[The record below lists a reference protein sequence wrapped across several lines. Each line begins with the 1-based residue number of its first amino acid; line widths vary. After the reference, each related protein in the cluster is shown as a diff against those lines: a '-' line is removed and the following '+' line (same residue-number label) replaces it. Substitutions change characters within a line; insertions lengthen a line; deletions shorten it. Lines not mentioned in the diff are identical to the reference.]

1 MNFFS
6 LQAENPV
13 VEHIRVDRPWAP
25 SYPLGMT
32 RNTRRN
38 GTVRLV
44 GRWNYR
50 NIREEMDKPLGAQR
64 ALLRL
69 YSFQTEDEQAGAA
82 TQRVNARGFSKADA
96 EYLTKAAKWV
106 IKTAADQGVDPFA
119 TLVISADQFRVLR
132 VRLNPYANQL
142 ADYANR
148 REAEAA
154 KAQRAQAQSRQMSPR
169 QMVDAIGSTEEWEPP
184 SDADI
189 EEYYARSRG

>member
-1 MNFFS
+1 MS
-6 LQAENPV
+6 R
-13 VEHIRVDRPWAP
+13 I
-25 SYPLGMT
+25 
-32 RNTRRN
+32 TRRN

-50 NIREEMDKPLGAQR
+50 NIRQEMDKPLGAQR

-69 YSFQTEDEQAGAA
+69 YSFQTEDEQAGAS
-82 TQRVNARGFSKADA
+82 TQQVNARGFSKADA

-154 KAQRAQAQSRQMSPR
+154 KAQRAQVQSRQMSPQ
-169 QMVDAIGSTEEWEPP
+169 QMVEAIGSTEEWEPP

>member
-1 MNFFS
+1 MS
-6 LQAENPV
+6 
-13 VEHIRVDRPWAP
+13 R
-25 SYPLGMT
+25 T
-32 RNTRRN
+32 TRRN

-50 NIREEMDKPLGAQR
+50 NIRQEMDKPLGAQR

-69 YSFQTEDEQAGAA
+69 YSFQTEDEQAGAS
-82 TQRVNARGFSKADA
+82 TQQVNARGFSKADA

-106 IKTAADQGVDPFA
+106 IKTAADQGVDPFN
-119 TLVISADQFRVLR
+119 TLVISADQFRALR

-154 KAQRAQAQSRQMSPR
+154 KAQRAQVQSRQMSPQ
-169 QMVDAIGSTEEWEPP
+169 QMVEAIAPSAEEWEPP
-184 SDADI
+184 TDADI